1 MAPLRVAPTQPE
13 SPGCLKKEG
22 PANRGEMEPPTPAT
36 PSTKRS
42 SCVEK
47 QTHTYQMNAAD
58 SESKTKTAVQTPS
71 NLVLNSTVMSKELWI
86 TSGKDTQCQ
95 AS

>member
-1 MAPLRVAPTQPE
+1 MATLRVAPTQPE

-42 SCVEK
+42 SCIEK

-58 SESKTKTAVQTPS
+58 SERNTRNAVQAPS
-71 NLVLNSTVMSKELWI
+71 KSVLNSTAVAKELWI
-86 TSGKDTQCQ
+86 TRGRETRCQ